1 METVTTVFF
10 IKSVL
15 QQEGCARGILAAGWH
30 APSHAHTIEDAK
42 KRWVSMIKRLLYC
55 GGRRSFGSIA
65 RPHGRAGLPETLI
78 ERVRMSDNR
87 DTQSQV
93 KQHYSVTASTYR
105 NYYDPAQHDLS
116 PTYPAEY
123 FRLNLLLDRLKE
135 TSAKRVLDARCEGT
149 PLMWVAELGAEIC
162 GFDFTPEMIE
172 EARDIFS
179 AQGLNPD
186 WVIVGDVQNFD
197 SFSALME
204 DQPFD
209 CGVFPGVMPHVNDEL
224 KAGRIPYRSP
234 RKNGRAFVEFRNEL
248 FNLITMNRFTHNY
261 IVEELF
267 AKAPPSMGSDVSAFD
282 PILAMDKPPLRTEA
296 EGKPGYDAIQ
306 ARMHNPLEMDELF
319 GEAGFTDVKIHWYHW
334 SNLLPREMA
343 WMRPNFV
350 KPHLLWKRIRKTGA
364 ATFSFG
370 FYCRGRRRLNAMNSM
385 TDGTRMLELSS
396 GALAAPPH
404 A

>member
-1 METVTTVFF
+1 
-10 IKSVL
+10 
-15 QQEGCARGILAAGWH
+15 
-30 APSHAHTIEDAK
+30 
-42 KRWVSMIKRLLYC
+42 
-55 GGRRSFGSIA
+55 
-65 RPHGRAGLPETLI
+65 
-78 ERVRMSDNR
+78 MSDNR

-105 NYYDPAQHDLS
+105 NHYDPAQHDSS

-135 TSAKRVLDARCEGT
+135 TSAKRVLDAGCGEGT
-149 PLMWVAELGAEIC
+149 PLMRVAELGAEIR

-209 CGVFPGVMPHVNDEL
+209 AAVCFGVMPHVNDEL
-224 KAGRIPYRSP
+224 KALKNLHRSL

-267 AKAPPSMGSDVSAFD
+267 ANAPPSIREATSAHLD
-282 PILAMDKPPLRTEA
+282 SILAMDKPPLRTEA
-296 EGKPGYDAIQ
+296 EAGKPGYDAIQ
-306 ARMHNPLEMDELF
+306 ARMHNPLKMDELF
-319 GEAGFTDVKIHWYHW
+319 GEAGFTDVVIHWYHFHPTLP
-334 SNLLPREMA
+334 LLEGNGVDAAEFRKAAFAMEENPKDWRGYFLCSA
-343 WMRPNFV
+343 FV
-350 KPHLLWKRIRKTGA
+350 VEAVAG
-364 ATFSFG
+364 
-370 FYCRGRRRLNAMNSM
+370 
-385 TDGTRMLELSS
+385 
-396 GALAAPPH
+396 
-404 A
+404 